1 MLDYRI
7 DTFLAVC
14 RTMNFT
20 KAAEALHI
28 SQPAVSQHIHWLE
41 ETYGVPLFHYEGR
54 KLRLTDAGARLFHAA
69 NNIKNDSA
77 ALQEQMRSG
86 ERERFIFGA
95 TQTIGNFVLPEQIK
109 AYLLRHPQAEIRMI
123 VDNTESLLG
132 SLDAGELDFAVI
144 EGYFRKN
151 LYAYQP
157 YSNERFICVCGAQN
171 PLADKPQSLNTLFSE
186 RLILREPGSGTR
198 EILERYLM
206 ERNCTIA
213 DFDRLLEIGSIGA
226 IKTLVAAGLGI
237 TFLYQAAVREEL
249 ASGGLREVM
258 LSDLNMEHPFTAVWR
273 KNSIFD
279 LAYQRRIDALLRP
292 EEGCSFAESNDAST
306 GLLSNGGSYAR

>member
-14 RTMNFT
+14 QTMNFT

-41 ETYGVPLFHYEGR
+41 ETYGVALFHYEGR
-54 KLRLTDAGARLFHAA
+54 KLRLTDAGTRLFHAA

-77 ALQEQMRSG
+77 TLREQMRTG

-95 TQTIGNFVLPEQIK
+95 TQTIGNFVLPERIK

-123 VDNTESLLG
+123 VDNTESLLH
-132 SLDAGELDFAVI
+132 SLDAGDLDFAII

-151 LYAYQP
+151 LYAYKP
-157 YSNERFICVCGAQN
+157 YSDERFICVCGADD
-171 PLADKPQSLNTLFSE
+171 PLAREPQSLSTLFYE

-226 IKTLVAAGLGI
+226 IKTLVRDNLGI
-237 TFLYQAAVREEL
+237 TFLYEAAVREEL
-249 ASGGLREVM
+249 AGGTLREVA
-258 LSDLNMEHPFTAVWR
+258 LSDLNMAHLFTTVWR
-273 KNSIFD
+273 KNSIYD
-279 LAYQRRIDALLRP
+279 TDYRRRIAALLRP
-292 EEGCSFAESNDAST
+292 EDDGSSTESID
-306 GLLSNGGSYAR
+306 

>member
-54 KLRLTDAGARLFHAA
+54 KLRLTEAGMRLFHAA
-69 NNIKNDSA
+69 SNIKNDST
-77 ALQEQMRSG
+77 ALREQMRSG

-95 TQTIGNFVLPEQIK
+95 TQTIGNFVLPDRIN

-123 VDNTESLLG
+123 VDNTESLLR

-151 LYAYQP
+151 LYAYVP
-157 YSNERFICVCGAQN
+157 YSEERFICVCGAN
-171 PLADKPQSLNTLFSE
+171 STLAHEPHALSALFFE

-226 IKTLVAAGLGI
+226 IKTLVRENLGI
-237 TFLYQAAVREEL
+237 TFLYEAAVREEI
-249 ASGGLREVM
+249 ASGALREVA
-258 LSDLNMEHPFTAVWR
+258 LSDLKMEHPFTAVWR

-279 LAYQRRIDALLRP
+279 ADYRRRIAALLRP
-292 EEGCSFAESNDAST
+292 EDGVSITESND
-306 GLLSNGGSYAR
+306 

>member
-14 RTMNFT
+14 QTMNFT

-41 ETYGVPLFHYEGR
+41 ETYGVALFHYEGR
-54 KLRLTDAGARLFHAA
+54 KLRLTSAGTRLFHAA
-69 NNIKNDSA
+69 NSIKNDST
-77 ALQEQMRSG
+77 ALREQMRSG

-95 TQTIGNFVLPEQIK
+95 TQTIGNFVLPGRIN

-123 VDNTESLLG
+123 VDNTESLLR
-132 SLDAGELDFAVI
+132 SLDAGELDFAII

-151 LYAYQP
+151 LYAYVP
-157 YSNERFICVCGAQN
+157 YSEERFICVCGAN
-171 PLADKPQSLNTLFSE
+171 SPLTPEPHTLSALFLE

-206 ERNCTIA
+206 ERNCTIV

-226 IKTLVAAGLGI
+226 IKTLVRENLGI
-237 TFLYQAAVREEL
+237 TFLYEAAVREEIV
-249 ASGGLREVM
+249 SGSLREVA
-258 LSDLNMEHPFTAVWR
+258 LSDLKMEHPFTAVWR

-279 LAYQRRIDALLRP
+279 ADYRRRIAALLRT
-292 EEGCSFAESNDAST
+292 EDGVSITESND
-306 GLLSNGGSYAR
+306 

>member
-14 RTMNFT
+14 QTMNFT

-28 SQPAVSQHIHWLE
+28 SQPAASQHIHWLE
-41 ETYGVPLFHYEGR
+41 ETYGVPLFHYGGR
-54 KLRLTDAGARLFHAA
+54 KLRLSDAGTRLFHAA

-77 ALQEQMRSG
+77 ALLEQMRSG

-95 TQTIGNFVLPEQIK
+95 TQTIGNFVLPERIK

-123 VDNTESLLG
+123 VDNTESLLR
-132 SLDAGELDFAVI
+132 SLDAGELDFAII

-151 LYAYQP
+151 LYAYEP
-157 YSNERFICVCGAQN
+157 YSNERFLCVCGADD
-171 PLADKPQSLNTLFSE
+171 PLAREPQTLRALFSE

-198 EILERYLM
+198 EILERHLT

-226 IKTLVAAGLGI
+226 IKTLVSANLGI
-237 TFLYQAAVREEL
+237 TFLYEAAVRKEL
-249 ASGGLREVM
+249 ASGTLREVA

-273 KNSIFD
+273 KDSIFD
-279 LAYQRRIDALLRP
+279 ADYRRRITALLRP
-292 EEGCSFAESNDAST
+292 EDDSSITETND
-306 GLLSNGGSYAR
+306 

>member
-41 ETYGVPLFHYEGR
+41 ETYDVPLFHYEGR
-54 KLRLTDAGARLFHAA
+54 KLRLTDAGMRLFHAA
-69 NNIKNDSA
+69 NNIKIDST
-77 ALQEQMRSG
+77 ALREQMRSG

-95 TQTIGNFVLPEQIK
+95 TQTIGNFVLPDRIN

-123 VDNTESLLG
+123 VDNTESLLR

-151 LYAYQP
+151 LYAYVP
-157 YSNERFICVCGAQN
+157 YSEERFICVCGAN
-171 PLADKPQSLNTLFSE
+171 STLAHEPHALSALFLE

-226 IKTLVAAGLGI
+226 IKTLVRENLGI
-237 TFLYQAAVREEL
+237 TFLYEAAVREEID
-249 ASGGLREVM
+249 GGALREVS
-258 LSDLNMEHPFTAVWR
+258 LSDLKMEHPFTAVWR

-279 LAYQRRIDALLRP
+279 ADYRRRIAALLRP
-292 EEGCSFAESNDAST
+292 EDGVSITESND
-306 GLLSNGGSYAR
+306 